1 MSPTF
6 YEFDGIKI
14 KVHARDHSPPHIH
27 VEGKGHEAR
36 FDLRTLELMSN
47 SGFSRADIKR
57 ILDEIQ
63 IRAVKLLELWEAYNE

>member
-14 KVHARDHSPPHIH
+14 KIHARDHAPPHVH

-36 FDLRTLELMSN
+36 FDLKSLKLLSN
-47 SGFSRADIKR
+47 TGFSRSDIER
-57 ILDEIQ
+57 ILKEIQ
-63 IRAVKLLELWEAYNE
+63 IRALKLIEIWEAYNE